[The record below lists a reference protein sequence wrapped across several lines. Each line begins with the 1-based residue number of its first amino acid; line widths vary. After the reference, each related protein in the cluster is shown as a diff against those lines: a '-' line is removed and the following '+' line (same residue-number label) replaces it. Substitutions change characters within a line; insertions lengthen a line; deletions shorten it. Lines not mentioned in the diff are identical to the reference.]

1 MPISHSFGGER
12 MVSAGLIFFIVVE
25 IRPSAVN
32 EERGEAEGEKTAL
45 RKAHNHLRAI
55 NAHLVSTLVIRSV
68 I

>member
-1 MPISHSFGGER
+1 M
-12 MVSAGLIFFIVVE
+12 VE